1 MVRILIINVPFHGH
15 VNPTIAITKELVDR
29 GYKVTYLISEEFREE
44 IALTGA
50 RTMLYDYDEKKAMSF
65 KGMKLTMSNIY
76 EAALRIGKNYD
87 LIIYEFMFFMGKNL
101 GDILKKP
108 TIRLISMFAFNK
120 NTINPKNSG
129 KSSLQLKL
137 IQNKFARNIFTQ
149 LFFGK
154 EKVKNNDIFMEV
166 LENVPELNI
175 VFTSRKFQIHSEEFE
190 HTRYK
195 FIGPSII
202 KRAVKNNIPLNKVKE
217 KVIYISLGTL
227 FNKSLNF
234 FRICI
239 EAFRDVDMTIIMS
252 IGKNVNIKDLGT
264 IPDNFLV
271 YQIVPQLEV
280 LKRTTVFITHGG
292 MNSVN
297 EAIYYGV
304 PVITIPQFA
313 DQPAVARRLE
323 KLGLGKV
330 IDKNN
335 VSVETLKKAL
345 NDVLYNAMYKKNMN
359 IMSED
364 MINSGGYK
372 AATTEIEKYIGLNF
386 SIGTKYNTYYT

>member
-1 MVRILIINVPFHGH
+1 MVRILIINVPFYGH

-108 TIRLISMFAFNK
+108 TIRLISMFAFND

-154 EKVKNNDIFMEV
+154 KKVKNNDIFTDV

-190 HTRYK
+190 HSRYK

-202 KRAVKNNIPLNKVKE
+202 KRAVKNNIPLNKLKE

-280 LKRTTVFITHGG
+280 LKRTTIFITHGG

-330 IDKNN
+330 IDKKN